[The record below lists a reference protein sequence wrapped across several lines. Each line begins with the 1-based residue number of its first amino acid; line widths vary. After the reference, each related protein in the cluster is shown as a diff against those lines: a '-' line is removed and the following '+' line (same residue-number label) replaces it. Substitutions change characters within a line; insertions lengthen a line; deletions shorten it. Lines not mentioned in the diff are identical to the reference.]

1 MGVEPTYQ
9 PWEGRILPMNYT
21 RKYYS
26 KSIHSFFN
34 FVKRYMTKKSAPIF
48 IGAEYYYF
56 FKEIA
61 NFAFAAIPSAFKPNR
76 SSNPKAGPL

>member
-21 RKYYS
+21 RKYYY
-26 KSIHSFFN
+26 KSIHSFFK
-34 FVKRYMTKKSAPIF
+34 FVKIYMIKNSAPIF
-48 IGAEYYYF
+48 IGAEYHYF

-61 NFAFAAIPSAFKPNR
+61 NFALAAIPSAFKP
-76 SSNPKAGPL
+76 